1 MLPCSRRTEFWS
13 GLWGGEN
20 SSSELDMSGLPP
32 SRGESWFCLLEEELL
47 FSVFSL
53 RNRGQHHMVKKKKSV
68 RWREGSWKK
77 ERAIV
82 QSVTDPNGVLPS
94 HTPPQSPGGKR
105 GGLRDLRKVM
115 LGPFLF
121 QNLESQ
127 ISRADLKRTKI
138 IFKFLFQQLLLNTY
152 QGVSTTFRS
161 KEIWKSSNKW

>member
-1 MLPCSRRTEFWS
+1 M
-13 GLWGGEN
+13 
-20 SSSELDMSGLPP
+20 
-32 SRGESWFCLLEEELL
+32 
-47 FSVFSL
+47 
-53 RNRGQHHMVKKKKSV
+53 
-68 RWREGSWKK
+68 
-77 ERAIV
+77 

-94 HTPPQSPGGKR
+94 HPPPQSPGGKR

-161 KEIWKSSNKW
+161 KEI